1 MTDDV
6 WEQAWRWL
14 CQRRQKAPVGADI
27 WHLRYHRVQ
36 KLPRL
41 IQAAEN
47 GTYRL
52 SPMQV
57 ARRSHGQDSQLQ
69 WCAADALVLKWV
81 SLQIQS
87 RLPLS
92 PRCTHTAGHRGGR
105 NGLQA
110 ITGCLRDGYRF
121 MYRTDIRGYYRHI
134 NKGQLKR
141 HVDRFIPEPN
151 LRVLIHQYVDYSV
164 EDGGEFYTP
173 PSGIPRGCAL
183 SPLLGASF
191 LWYVDG
197 SFERERG
204 LYYVRYMD
212 DFLFLSPRRWPV
224 RRAIARL
231 HAYFDDTG
239 FACHPDKTM
248 AGRVEKGFD
257 WLGVWFDER
266 GPAGIAPRALENHR
280 VRCLRLEEQA
290 RRRGL
295 PEDTIRMRVQQYET
309 RWGIWADSVLRSAAT
324 EDTLADNEGDSDCRI
339 VRAADLSGQHAAA
352 PYLHCR
358 KL

>member
-1 MTDDV
+1 
-6 WEQAWRWL
+6 
-14 CQRRQKAPVGADI
+14 
-27 WHLRYHRVQ
+27 
-36 KLPRL
+36 
-41 IQAAEN
+41 
-47 GTYRL
+47 
-52 SPMQV
+52 
-57 ARRSHGQDSQLQ
+57 
-69 WCAADALVLKWV
+69 
-81 SLQIQS
+81 
-87 RLPLS
+87 
-92 PRCTHTAGHRGGR
+92 
-105 NGLQA
+105 
-110 ITGCLRDGYRF
+110 